1 MLVRMRSNRN
11 FQSLLQLSSPEGP
24 TWIFMGPY
32 TPGNTRNV
40 CQAEVPVFCFASRDG
55 LQWRS
60 GPGDTGRWWTDRDAP
75 CPLLCC
81 PRLLILSF
89 WNCYINKHTVHN
101 LGGLGFFFPLSIIFW
116 TLSQV
121 ILMFF
126 FHWWVVFFGGFPWWL
141 SDQESACQCWGCGF
155 NPWFGKIPWRREW
168 QPTPVSCLENPR
180 DGGAWQA
187 AVDCLNQMH
196 RIF

>member
-126 FHWWVVFFGGFPWWL
+126 FHWWVSLVAQWSRICLPMLGMWVQSLVWEDPLEKGMATHSSILPGKFHGQRSLAGYSPWGHKRVEHL
-141 SDQESACQCWGCGF
+141 V
-155 NPWFGKIPWRREW
+155 
-168 QPTPVSCLENPR
+168 T
-180 DGGAWQA
+180 
-187 AVDCLNQMH
+187 
-196 RIF
+196 